1 MEEPTLFRKNT
12 KQRPVRG
19 AEASER
25 GRLVFIEER
34 KKSPKR
40 HVERNETK
48 TTMNDQRLHLFASGI
63 LIFFH
68 AIDV

>member
-25 GRLVFIEER
+25 GRLVFIEEKKK
-34 KKSPKR
+34 KKSKKAR
-40 HVERNETK
+40 GAERDKN
-48 TTMNDQRLHLFASGI
+48 NDE
-63 LIFFH
+63 
-68 AIDV
+68 